1 LTAMTVPFPKCW
13 WVEYHLLAGPTIS
26 GGPET
31 ETLRNLDA
39 LHRAGIGAIVS
50 LIPLEQLSW
59 KPELW
64 PRIEEEIR
72 FRFSLQLF
80 PLRDRTVPRRPMMRA
95 ILDAIDEELTRGR
108 KVFLHCLAGRGR
120 TGIVVGC
127 WLVRHGLAERL
138 GVLDR
143 IAELR
148 AKAGL
153 SSPSPETEA
162 QCALVTSW
170 RYRE

>member
-1 LTAMTVPFPKCW
+1 
-13 WVEYHLLAGPTIS
+13 VEHHFLAGPAFS
-26 GGPET
+26 RGSERET
-31 ETLRNLDA
+31 WQNLDA
-39 LHRAGIGAIVS
+39 LHAAGIGAIVS
-50 LIPLEQLSW
+50 LIPLKDL
-59 KPELW
+59 LW
-64 PRIEEEIR
+64 NARLLPRIEEEIR
-72 FRFSLQLF
+72 LRFSFQAF
-80 PLRDRTVPRRPMMRA
+80 PLHDGTVPRRLKMRA
-95 ILDAIDEELTRGR
+95 ILDAIDLELTRGR